1 MWFRTLCIALLLL
14 AASRGAS
21 APPPATPPDYSQVEI
36 RGAIGS
42 GSEWDPEKVPF
53 KNPPIRAFL
62 TIKVKGQGEWE
73 LILDE
78 SAEKVLSK
86 SMGKQVT
93 ITGSL
98 QDKAIRVKTV
108 NGLELK

>member
-1 MWFRTLCIALLLL
+1 MWFRTLCAAVLLL
-14 AASRGAS
+14 AASQGTS
-21 APPPATPPDYSQVEI
+21 APPPTTPPDYAQVEI
-36 RGAIGS
+36 RGTIGS
-42 GSEWDPEKVPF
+42 GSEWDPDKAPF
-53 KNPPIRAFL
+53 KNPPIRTFL

-78 SAEKVLSK
+78 NAEKVLSK
-86 SMGKQVT
+86 SLGKQVT

-98 QDKAIRVKTV
+98 QDRAIRVKTV